1 MVSAHVSLCIDADLG
16 FDVSH
21 AACPAPF
28 PPSRIMGGRE
38 RVNNDRDRVV
48 IGRVVVALAGGGSQ
62 RPAGAN
68 AVSAGGAS
76 PRFPPPVS
84 PPPLSPHTGP
94 GGVKAGLNGLQA
106 GMQ

>member
-28 PPSRIMGGRE
+28 PPSRIMGRE

-48 IGRVVVALAGGGSQ
+48 IGRVVVALAGGESQ

-76 PRFPPPVS
+76 PRFPPPVPS
-84 PPPLSPHTGP
+84 PLPLSPHTGP